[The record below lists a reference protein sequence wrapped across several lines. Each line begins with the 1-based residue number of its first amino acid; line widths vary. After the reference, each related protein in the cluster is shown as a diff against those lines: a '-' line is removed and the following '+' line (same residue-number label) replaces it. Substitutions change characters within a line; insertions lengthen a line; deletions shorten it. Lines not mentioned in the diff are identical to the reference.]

1 MDLELID
8 LDWIQTIKTDEIELK
23 QNTYIKVNF
32 FFIKD
37 NSLIRKTN
45 FVQHLLIP
53 NKISKEEL
61 IQLIKENNNF
71 NGINFKFVELN
82 YINFCH
88 DFEDLKF
95 CLKNGFNI
103 EINKINIVDDIYLQ
117 DSITMFQDL
126 NEINII
132 FHLKISNCKNTKK
145 IYLENKK
152 KTKKRKII

>member
-1 MDLELID
+1 MDIELVD
-8 LDWIQTIKTDEIELK
+8 MDWIENIKTEEIKLK
-23 QNTYIKVNF
+23 ENTFIKVNF

-37 NSLIRKTN
+37 NTLIRKSSI
-45 FVQHLLIP
+45 VQPLINP
-53 NKISKEEL
+53 NKITKEEL
-61 IQLIKENNNF
+61 IELIKENNTC

-82 YINFCH
+82 YINFYH
-88 DFEDLKF
+88 DFEDLKY

-103 EINKINIVDDIYLQ
+103 EINKISIIDDISLQ
-117 DSITMFQDL
+117 DSINMFQDL

-132 FHLKISNCKNTKK
+132 FHLEISKSKNTKK